1 MRAQSFSGEELL
13 IRSFLEATHPLSS
26 RYWVAFT
33 GNILVNLTLKA
44 LASTPRPHFIDTC
57 RYYLASILI
66 LPFSQAWLAKGELQ
80 RERRVKN
87 VTTKILS
94 STWCCMQYHQ
104 SPQVV
109 ILETIVYYHHNRSK
123 ILSSFHLV
131 QQQKWLETAKWVY
144 NELHP
149 QKCPVW
155 HLGVHIRGETCFF
168 GSFIWSNVAFSP
180 SLCICGW
187 GFCFCQ

>member
-13 IRSFLEATHPLSS
+13 IRSFLEAAHPLSS

-66 LPFSQAWLAKGELQ
+66 LPFSQAGLAKGELQ

-94 STWCCMQYHQ
+94 SSCCMQYHQ

-123 ILSSFHLV
+123 ILSSFHVV
-131 QQQKWLETAKWVY
+131 QQQKWLDTAKWVY
-144 NELHP
+144 NESHP
-149 QKCPVW
+149 QKCPV
-155 HLGVHIRGETCFF
+155 
-168 GSFIWSNVAFSP
+168 
-180 SLCICGW
+180 
-187 GFCFCQ
+187 